1 MKLTQLIE
9 SFVISNDEFED
20 YLNRATEQLVSELE
34 SGKNS
39 RDAVHDLSLS
49 FAEQHNKSYA
59 AYERM
64 QDSLSAR
71 MYTLGLGASTS
82 TELAPVDMH
91 TMPDGT
97 TMADGPEMM
106 TDPMGDME
114 MELPTDD
121 QSPDDGD
128 MEDYAA
134 VMDNKPEVE
143 ESYNLPAAAAGLR
156 TGVNFRS
163 GAKASGPVSKS
174 TYNSGMNALAKSKTA
189 VKPTQPMSMPGRG
202 VTESSMDQDMWDT
215 IKRGDKITIGYDSA
229 IKKDNLQTFVVR
241 SKNVVG
247 KAKIGKITMTTED
260 GKGKYFLYNR
270 NGKISLA
277 LGDMAASMTSA
288 MVESKESEEKAR
300 RRALTKAD
308 EPERGEERKKVSLKK
323 APWEES
329 VNEAAECK
337 YCGGDCPN
345 DEDHACDGYSGDIDG
360 LYEES
365 YQDRYNKV
373 ASTANAIKIGKSNAS
388 MPQDAVRKVSGDSS
402 YKHADNPFYAAKA
415 DARKNDGLG
424 VNGEIT
430 KRMKPGADGKFKW
443 GRDKLTDSEEN
454 NVPDLA
460 SAVKSH
466 LDQGYEETDNI
477 EGYIEYMLEHSISEM
492 VRASLEGEDMNA
504 TDSLADWISAETAE
518 IAGSEPDFED
528 SKEEVFTYMMNKISD
543 NAEDWTPNSNESINE
558 AAVQGIDA
566 LRDIV
571 AEKQAKS
578 IKFDDGSMK
587 VDMFTASAIVAI
599 YDKVN
604 DKNREKMD
612 RFLTKKSGLMKLA
625 DFAMGELKEGR
636 LDELAPLALL
646 PVAARLAMKAAPKIA
661 KFAMKHKGKLA
672 VGGAVAHGA
681 GELAKGAASSIA
693 GIGAKALGGST
704 YGGKRESVGEAADRM
719 MKNATRAAS
728 KNKK

>member
-34 SGKNS
+34 SGKNP

-49 FAEQHNKSYA
+49 FADQHNKSYD
-59 AYERM
+59 AYQRM

-71 MYTLGLGASTS
+71 MHTLGLSGSTS
-82 TELAPVDMH
+82 TELSPAGMH

-121 QSPDDGD
+121 QSPDEGD

-134 VMDNKPEVE
+134 VMDNKPEE
-143 ESYNLPAAAAGLR
+143 FTE
-156 TGVNFRS
+156 GVQ
-163 GAKASGPVSKS
+163 SGPDAKPGMKIMKMLDDEVMIGTITDVSPTGITVEFKDGTTD
-174 TYNSGMNALAKSKTA
+174 TYEEGYYDWSYDNDGNPNKK
-189 VKPTQPMSMPGRG
+189 VPF
-202 VTESSMDQDMWDT
+202 VTYESVNE
-215 IKRGDKITIGYDSA
+215 DS
-229 IKKDNLQTFVVR
+229 D
-241 SKNVVG
+241 
-247 KAKIGKITMTTED
+247 D
-260 GKGKYFLYNR
+260 
-270 NGKISLA
+270 
-277 LGDMAASMTSA
+277 
-288 MVESKESEEKAR
+288 EKAR
-300 RRALTKAD
+300 KRALAMAD

-329 VNEAAECK
+329 VN
-337 YCGGDCPN
+337 
-345 DEDHACDGYSGDIDG
+345 
-360 LYEES
+360 
-365 YQDRYNKV
+365 
-373 ASTANAIKIGKSNAS
+373 
-388 MPQDAVRKVSGDSS
+388 
-402 YKHADNPFYAAKA
+402 
-415 DARKNDGLG
+415 
-424 VNGEIT
+424 
-430 KRMKPGADGKFKW
+430 
-443 GRDKLTDSEEN
+443 EEN

-492 VRASLEGEDMNA
+492 VRASLEGEDMKA

-518 IAGSEPDFED
+518 IAESDDDFED

-578 IKFDDGSMK
+578 IKFEDGSMK

-636 LDELAPLALL
+636 LEEVNPLVGVIGGVAAKAKQAIGGDAGMSKIGAKIGKTADKVGNAADKIGNVAGKVAGGINAVNKVGAKVGNALGMGGSSYGGRRESVGEEAEDTTEYGIVRYPDTAISYIKKTDNGWEHIFDKSYGFKGPVKKDDMKHASRIKREKLPSRLLEVLPLL
-646 PVAARLAMKAAPKIA
+646 PLIGMAAR
-661 KFAMKHKGKLA
+661 A
-672 VGGAVAHGA
+672 VGGAVAKKVGSKVA
-681 GELAKGAASSIA
+681 GAAA
-693 GIGAKALGGST
+693 N
-704 YGGKRESVGEAADRM
+704 V
-719 MKNATRAAS
+719 ATRAAGGAAVNKMSNRNNVAES
-728 KNKK
+728 KADTIMQKALKKVAKNSK

>member
-97 TMADGPEMM
+97 IMPGKSHQDGPEMM

-288 MVESKESEEKAR
+288 MVEGVQSGPGAKPGMKIMKMLDDEVMIGTITDVSPTGITVEFKDGTTDTYEEGYYDWSYDNDGNPNKKVPFVTYESDESVNEDSSDEKAR
-300 RRALTKAD
+300 KRALAMAD
-308 EPERGEERKKVSLKK
+308 DPERGEERKKVSLKK

-329 VNEAAECK
+329 VNE
-337 YCGGDCPN
+337 
-345 DEDHACDGYSGDIDG
+345 
-360 LYEES
+360 
-365 YQDRYNKV
+365 
-373 ASTANAIKIGKSNAS
+373 
-388 MPQDAVRKVSGDSS
+388 
-402 YKHADNPFYAAKA
+402 
-415 DARKNDGLG
+415 
-424 VNGEIT
+424 
-430 KRMKPGADGKFKW
+430 
-443 GRDKLTDSEEN
+443 EN
-454 NVPDLA
+454 NVSDLA

-492 VRASLEGEDMNA
+492 VRASLEGEDMKAN
-504 TDSLADWISAETAE
+504 DSLADWISTEIAE
-518 IAGSEPDFED
+518 IAESEDDFED

-558 AAVQGIDA
+558 AAVRGIDA

-578 IKFDDGSMK
+578 IKFEDGSMK

-672 VGGAVAHGA
+672 VGGAAAHGA